1 MTSGREAPERWR
13 MVDIVTVAVIGVV
26 FGVVFQVWNVVWEAS
41 SWGFPPARGIIY
53 GVWMLPA
60 VVAPLIVRRPG
71 AAVFAETV
79 AAVVEMVAGSPW
91 GVGTLVYG
99 LVQGAGAE
107 LIFAFV
113 VYRAWGLPMAVVA
126 GAASGV
132 AGALLD
138 LGFYYAAWA
147 AGWQMAYVGIVAFS
161 AAVVAGVGGWFLVRA
176 LAQTGVLS
184 DFPAGRLQKPV

>member
-1 MTSGREAPERWR
+1 MTEFGRPASGWR
-13 MVDIVTVAVIGVV
+13 MVDIVTVAVIAVV

-41 SWGFPPARGIIY
+41 IWGFAPARGIIY

-60 VVAPLIVRRPG
+60 VVAPLVVRRPG
-71 AAVFAETV
+71 AAIFAETV

-107 LIFAFV
+107 LIFAFLL
-113 VYRAWGLPMAVVA
+113 YRGWSLPVSAA
-126 GAASGV
+126 AAAASGV
-132 AGALLD
+132 GGALLD
-138 LGFYYAAWA
+138 LGFYYASWNAS
-147 AGWQMAYVGIVAFS
+147 WQIAYLVIVAFS
-161 AAVVAGVGGWFLVRA
+161 AAVVAGIGGWLLVRA

-184 DFPAGRLQKPV
+184 VFPAGRLQKPV